1 MESQG
6 KVFIK
11 VMVITWEYYRAVR
24 VRRVRSEWDGKLR
37 ERRRERFSA
46 LPLLM
51 VIFSCLSF

>member
-24 VRRVRSEWDGKLR
+24 VRSEWDGKLR

-46 LPLLM
+46 LPLLL